1 MNYAHKTTAL
11 FSQLSASEKGYLKKF
26 FKTRITVLSPK
37 KAEQFNDLFAL
48 VETSPQ
54 SLPGPFSTDIQK
66 DVFDLLLFGLEEY
79 HKNSVTQAR
88 SYISQVEILLEKNLN
103 SQAEKLLAKAIKMAR
118 KEANYEM
125 LYEIIEWQVAI
136 HSLKPPTEKNIK
148 IFDEYFGELKEIVEK
163 QSKIAQKTR

>member
-1 MNYAHKTTAL
+1 MNYAQNTATL

-37 KAEQFNDLFAL
+37 KAETLNELFNLI
-48 VETSPQ
+48 ETNPG
-54 SLPGPFSTDIQK
+54 SLPGVFTHEQQR
-66 DVFDLLLFGLEEY
+66 DVFNLLVFGLEEY
-79 HKNSVTQAR
+79 HKNDASQAR

-103 SQAEKLLAKAIKMAR
+103 SQAEKLLAKAKKLAR
-118 KEANYEM
+118 RQNNLEM

-148 IFDEYFGELKEIVEK
+148 IFDEYFDELNEIVEK
-163 QSKIAQKTR
+163 QNSLTEVIH